1 MKQITITYRDR
12 NEPSKTLSKNNLQW
26 YDPLKKEMQYF
37 EGGQLEFKYT
47 EDEYLVTMGVEERS
61 RQGIHN
67 TFRVLPT
74 VTDLKVRTVI
84 KVTDNKI
91 FKKFFDNYLNYNTSD
106 IIVNLGQ
113 KHVAI
118 CLVPDEEVEDFSYQ
132 LERQEFNYEIS

>member
-1 MKQITITYRDR
+1 MKQITIIYRDR

-47 EDEYLVTMGVEERS
+47 EDEYLVTMGAEERS

-67 TFRVLPT
+67 TFRILPT
-74 VTDLKVRTVI
+74 VTDLEVRTVI
-84 KVTDNKI
+84 KVIDNKI
-91 FKKFFDNYLNYNTSD
+91 FKKFFDNYLNYNTSN

-113 KHVAI
+113 KHVAV

-132 LERQEFNYEIS
+132 LERQGFNYEI